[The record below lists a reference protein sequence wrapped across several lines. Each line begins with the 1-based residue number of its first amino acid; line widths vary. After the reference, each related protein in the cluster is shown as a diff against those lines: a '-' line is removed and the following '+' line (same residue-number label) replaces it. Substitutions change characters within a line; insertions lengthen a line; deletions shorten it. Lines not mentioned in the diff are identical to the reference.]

1 MQQNGKPRPARLTGV
16 ITWFD
21 ALLVTLWA
29 VLTALGARR
38 GLAGLAW
45 GAAGVAVCFLANSL
59 GAGAPASLILAALL
73 GLGTAV
79 AISRLIPA
87 PLEQPW
93 HLGAG
98 ALGGFLLGGLLI
110 SAVSLGF
117 PMDVKV
123 DARGARATYPSAS
136 LPPALYDAVRNSALQ
151 GSLRGVWSG
160 GPALKTLLIPDQTR

>member
-1 MQQNGKPRPARLTGV
+1 M

-45 GAAGVAVCFLANSL
+45 GVAGLAICFLANALAL
-59 GAGAPASLILAALL
+59 GPVAATLTALL
-73 GLGTAV
+73 LSAGV
-79 AISRLIPA
+79 ALAITRLIPL

-98 ALGGFLLGGLLI
+98 ALGGFLLGGLMVATL
-110 SAVSLGF
+110 ALGF
-117 PMDVKV
+117 PLDVKV
-123 DARGARATYPSAS
+123 TPTGQSGIYPSPGLS
-136 LPPALYDAVRNSALQ
+136 PVVYNAVRNSAIKN
-151 GSLRGVWSG
+151 SLMGIWSG
-160 GPALKTLLIPDQTR
+160 SPALKTLVIPDQAGPAGR